1 MEVDAG
7 TVQRAEW
14 YMVKLLYSGKLIK
27 REISIRKALDYA
39 LKKYHKYESIDGILQ
54 ENITRLH
61 QMRMRK

>member
-14 YMVKLLYSGKLIK
+14 YMEKLLYSEKLIK
-27 REISIRKALDYA
+27 REISIRKVLDYA
-39 LKKYHKYESIDGILQ
+39 LKKYHKYERIDGILQ